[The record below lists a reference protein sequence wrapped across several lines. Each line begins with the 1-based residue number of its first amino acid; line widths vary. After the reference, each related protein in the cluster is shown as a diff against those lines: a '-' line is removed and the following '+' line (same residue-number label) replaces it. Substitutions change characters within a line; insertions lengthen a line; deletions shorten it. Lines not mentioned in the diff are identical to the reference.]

1 MTWNFRVFFVFVA
14 LVLAMGVACG
24 GGLESSEEHTLSV
37 QTQSDS
43 RPAATPR
50 PGAVPAAAPTPVPTG
65 APTPPPQLSG
75 DTLQSGERL
84 AGERSGRVQPAL
96 LPQNRIIVHTARI
109 SLVVDDVAQTVDSIA
124 DVAQGLGGWVVN
136 SDRASKH
143 SGSIAIRVPAQAL
156 DQAFLQVEALA
167 LEVES
172 RAITSD
178 DVTDEYVDFQSRLI
192 SMRATEER
200 LLSFL
205 ERAGEMEDAL
215 LVQKEISQLQQ
226 QIEAT
231 QGRLNFLEQT
241 AAYSLI
247 EVYLKLT
254 SEVIDVGA
262 GGDMAVRVGQVARF
276 RASFTAPRDINDF
289 SFTWDFGDGESIS
302 GNGTVLR
309 PEGHRVT
316 ATVNHVYDD
325 DRDSPYIVTVQLNGT
340 GEGGIAEGSDSIEVA
355 VSHVPTIEVFAGE
368 DLTVEES
375 DDMEYTAS
383 FTRPSELWDYQY
395 VWDFGDGSPTETG
408 SLAVGATRVDTTHA
422 FRDFRPTPYTAT
434 LTVTATSDAGQV
446 SGSGSFS
453 VRVTESEGLLVW
465 GWDLG
470 STARGAV
477 RALAGIAWV
486 ATTVAIWVAILSP
499 VILVI
504 IVAVYLIR
512 RFGPRLNLGG
522 PRGDRPVRRR
532 SRSAWEEPMGEEH
545 PVTGEEASPADGELG
560 STGGQPPA
568 GER

>member
-1 MTWNFRVFFVFVA
+1 MRWNFRVFW
-14 LVLAMGVACG
+14 VLAALLMTMAVACG
-24 GGLESSEEHTLSV
+24 EGEESHLTAEDGASSEMAAPAAAKFQIGV
-37 QTQSDS
+37 QDDS
-43 RPAATPR
+43 ASAPTPAPSAATPAATP
-50 PGAVPAAAPTPVPTG
+50 
-65 APTPPPQLSG
+65 PPLQPESG
-75 DTLQSGERL
+75 
-84 AGERSGRVQPAL
+84 SGRVLPAL

-124 DVAQGLGGWVVN
+124 NVAQGLGGWVVN

-178 DVTDEYVDFQSRLI
+178 DVTDEYVDSQSRLI

-215 LVQKEISQLQQ
+215 LVQREISQLQQ

-254 SEVIDVGA
+254 SEVIDVDA

-276 RASFTAPRDINDF
+276 RASFTAPRDIDDF

-316 ATVNHVYDD
+316 ATVNHIYDD

-368 DLTVEES
+368 DLTVEEG

-383 FTRPSELWDYQY
+383 FTRPSSSGTTSTCGTLATGLPRRRAVSPLEPL
-395 VWDFGDGSPTETG
+395 VWT
-408 SLAVGATRVDTTHA
+408 
-422 FRDFRPTPYTAT
+422 RPTPS
-434 LTVTATSDAGQV
+434 ATSGLHPTRLPSQSPPRATQGRFPAPALSQCGSQSPRACWCGV
-446 SGSGSFS
+446 GISARRLEAQYGHWPESHGWPQRWPSGWASS
-453 VRVTESEGLLVW
+453 
-465 GWDLG
+465 
-470 STARGAV
+470 AR
-477 RALAGIAWV
+477 
-486 ATTVAIWVAILSP
+486 
-499 VILVI
+499 
-504 IVAVYLIR
+504 
-512 RFGPRLNLGG
+512 
-522 PRGDRPVRRR
+522 
-532 SRSAWEEPMGEEH
+532 
-545 PVTGEEASPADGELG
+545 
-560 STGGQPPA
+560 
-568 GER
+568 

>member
-1 MTWNFRVFFVFVA
+1 MFFVFLA
-14 LVLAMGVACG
+14 LLLAMGVACG
-24 GGLESSEEHTLSV
+24 GGSESSEEHALSV

-50 PGAVPAAAPTPVPTG
+50 PGAVPAAAPTG

-75 DTLQSGERL
+75 DTLQSGETL
-84 AGERSGRVQPAL
+84 GFERSGRVQPAL

-124 DVAQGLGGWVVN
+124 NVAQGLGGWVVN

-156 DQAFLQVEALA
+156 DQAFLQVEGLA

-178 DVTDEYVDFQSRLI
+178 DVTDEYVDSQSRLI

-205 ERAGEMEDAL
+205 ERAGKMEDAL

-247 EVYLKLT
+247 EVYLKLA
-254 SEVIDVGA
+254 SEVIDVDA

-276 RASFTAPRDINDF
+276 RASFTTPRDINDF
-289 SFTWDFGDGESIS
+289 SFTWDFGDGSSIS

-316 ATVNHVYDD
+316 ATVNHIYDD

-375 DDMEYTAS
+375 DDMDYTAS

-408 SLAVGATRVDTTHA
+408 SLAEGVTRVDTTHA

-486 ATTVAIWVAILSP
+486 ATTVAIWVGILSP

-504 IVAVYLIR
+504 IVVVYLIR
-512 RFGPRLNLGG
+512 RYGPKLNLGG
-522 PRGDRPVRRR
+522 PRGDRPVRRGR
-532 SRSAWEEPMGEEH
+532 RSAWEQPMGEEQ
-545 PVTGEEASPADGELG
+545 PVTGEEASADGEPG